1 MSDSSERPAD
11 GSAPRDPWAP
21 PDNRVPLEKNTG
33 DTRPQPDDA
42 AGDPA
47 PPPVHDRQTVTSMP
61 SAEPGPIP
69 TAGFGPP
76 DQEQPAGPWQGPGPV
91 PPPPVGPN
99 GPGQATPPPGG
110 QYGYP
115 APAPGGQYGYPA
127 PPQSQ
132 SQYGYPAPPGP
143 QHGEY
148 PGAPGYPGYPGY
160 AQSAWG
166 GPGPA
171 NGMGVASLVLG
182 IISVVTFCMCGLGI
196 VLGLLALIFGLIGR
210 GRATRGE
217 ADNGGVALAGI
228 ILGSVGLVV
237 SAVVLG
243 LVLASD
249 DFRSGYYENSSLQPS
264 VSVVV
269 DATHP

>member
-21 PDNRVPLEKNTG
+21 PDNKVPLEKNTG
-33 DTRPQPDDA
+33 DTRPAPDDA
-42 AGDPA
+42 TGDPA
-47 PPPVHDRQTVTSMP
+47 PPPVHDQQTVISMP
-61 SAEPGPIP
+61 NAESGPIP

-76 DQEQPAGPWQGPGPV
+76 GQGQPAGPWQGPGSV

-115 APAPGGQYGYPA
+115 APP
-127 PPQSQ
+127 Q

-143 QHGEY
+143 QPGGY
-148 PGAPGYPGYPGY
+148 PSAPGAPGYPGYPGY
-160 AQSAWG
+160 AQNTWG

-228 ILGSVGLVV
+228 ITGAVGLVI
-237 SAVVLG
+237 SAVFLG
-243 LVLASD
+243 MVLASD
-249 DFRSGYYENSSLQPS
+249 DFRSGYEDSSLQPS